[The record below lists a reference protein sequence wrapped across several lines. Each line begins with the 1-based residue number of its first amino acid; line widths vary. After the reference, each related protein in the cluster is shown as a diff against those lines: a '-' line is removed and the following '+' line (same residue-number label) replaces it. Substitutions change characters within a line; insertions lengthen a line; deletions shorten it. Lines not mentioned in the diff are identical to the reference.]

1 MIEKTLIIQN
11 ERGMHVR
18 PCAAF
23 ASLANRFNCD
33 IFVLH
38 HGDRFR
44 GKTSMN
50 LLSAWIQE
58 GDEITIVCD
67 GNDESEAM
75 AALLALIASDFD
87 DDSVRTLPKNA

>member
-1 MIEKTLIIQN
+1 MIEKTFTITN

-18 PCAAF
+18 PCHEF
-23 ASLANRFNCD
+23 ASLANKFDCD

-58 GDEITIVCD
+58 GDEITIVCNGD
-67 GNDESEAM
+67 DESEAM
-75 AALLALIASDFD
+75 ATLLALIASDFD

>member
-1 MIEKTLIIQN
+1 MIEKTVKIQN

-18 PCAAF
+18 PCAVF
-23 ASLANRFNCD
+23 AALANRFNCD

-58 GDEITIVCD
+58 GDEITIVCN
-67 GNDESEAM
+67 GSDESEAM

>member
-1 MIEKTLIIQN
+1 MIEKTVKIQN

-18 PCAAF
+18 PCAVF

-58 GDEITIVCD
+58 GDKITIICN
-67 GNDESEAM
+67 GSDESEAM
-75 AALLALIASDFD
+75 AVLLALIASDFD